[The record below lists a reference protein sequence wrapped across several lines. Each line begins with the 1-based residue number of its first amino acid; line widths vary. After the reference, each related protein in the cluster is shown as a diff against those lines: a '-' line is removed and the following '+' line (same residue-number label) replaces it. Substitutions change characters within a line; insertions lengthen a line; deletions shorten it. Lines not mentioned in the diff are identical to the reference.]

1 MISNGIESN
10 NSTKP
15 NHSMQSF
22 VFIWTGQAVSLIGSR
37 LVRFALIWWLTIQT
51 GSATL
56 LAVAM
61 IMMFL
66 PQVIITPFAGPLV
79 DRWSRR
85 KTMIAADSLT
95 ALTVAVIAFL
105 FALEIV
111 EYWQVFIMMFL
122 GATLGAFH
130 WPAMQ
135 AATTLL
141 VPEKHLS
148 RIGGMNQGLMGIANI
163 VAPPMGAVLLGFLP
177 MQFILSID
185 IATAFLAVPLLFF
198 VKIPQPSRENHTE
211 ETSVMSE
218 MKEGFRYLRNW
229 PGAFMVVCFAM
240 ILNLFSMPAFSL
252 LPIMTVNHFGGDEVI
267 LAELQAAQAVGMVIG
282 AFILGIWGGFK
293 QRIKTAM
300 SALIIVGSG
309 MLLIGLTP
317 PDAVNF
323 ATLMMFV
330 VGVFNPIV
338 NGSIIAV
345 LQSTI
350 PPDMQGRVFSL
361 VISGISAM
369 APVGL
374 TIAGPLADA
383 FGVPIWFVISGLV
396 TTSVAITAFFVPA
409 VMNIETQNGGV
420 KETSVVERS
429 ENLLATAN
437 QD

>member
-1 MISNGIESN
+1 MNQRAIERGGSIE
-10 NSTKP
+10 NS
-15 NHSMQSF
+15 HSLQSF
-22 VFIWTGQAVSLIGSR
+22 AFIWTGQAVSLIGSR
-37 LVRFALIWWLTIQT
+37 LVRFALVWWLTIQT

-95 ALTVAVIAFL
+95 ALTVAIIAFL
-105 FALEIV
+105 FAFEIV
-111 EYWQVFIMMFL
+111 EFWHVFIMMFL
-122 GATLGAFH
+122 GSALGAFH

-177 MQFILSID
+177 MQYILSID

-198 VKIPQPSRENHTE
+198 VKIPQPSRENQTE

-218 MKEGFRYLRNW
+218 MADGFRYLRNW

-252 LPIMTVNHFGGDEVI
+252 LPIMTVNHFGGDEVTLAI
-267 LAELQAAQAVGMVIG
+267 LQTAQAVGMVIG

-300 SALIIVGSG
+300 SALILVGIG

-317 PDAVNF
+317 PNAVDF
-323 ATLMMFV
+323 ATLMMFI

-369 APVGL
+369 TPVGL

-409 VMNIETQNGGV
+409 VMNIENQTDGNIEV
-420 KETSVVERS
+420 S
-429 ENLLATAN
+429 LAELPEELQSAMES
-437 QD
+437 D

>member
-1 MISNGIESN
+1 MNHKAIDNGGSIE
-10 NSTKP
+10 NS
-15 NHSMQSF
+15 HSMQSF
-22 VFIWTGQAVSLIGSR
+22 AFIWTGQAVSLIGSR
-37 LVRFALIWWLTIQT
+37 LVRFALVWWLTIQT

-56 LAVAM
+56 LAIAM

-95 ALTVAVIAFL
+95 ALTVAIIAFL
-105 FALEIV
+105 FAIEIV
-111 EYWQVFIMMFL
+111 EYWHVFIMMFL
-122 GATLGAFH
+122 GSMLGAFH

-141 VPEKHLS
+141 VPEEHLS

-185 IATAFLAVPLLFF
+185 ISTAFLAVPLLFF
-198 VKIPQPSRENHTE
+198 VKIPHPERDDSKE
-211 ETSVMSE
+211 EASVLSE
-218 MKEGFRYLRNW
+218 MADGFRYLRNW
-229 PGAFMVVCFAM
+229 PGAIMVVYFAM

-252 LPIMTVNHFGGDEVI
+252 LPIMTVDHFGGDEVT
-267 LAELQAAQAVGMVIG
+267 LAVLQSAQAGGMVIG
-282 AFILGIWGGFK
+282 AIILGVWGGFK
-293 QRIKTAM
+293 ERIKTAM
-300 SALIIVGSG
+300 SALIIVGCG

-317 PDAVNF
+317 SNAVTF

-350 PPDMQGRVFSL
+350 PPEMQGRVFSL
-361 VISGISAM
+361 VICGISAM
-369 APVGL
+369 TPVGL
-374 TIAGPLADA
+374 AIAGPLADL
-383 FGVPIWFVISGLV
+383 FGVSIWFVISGLV

-409 VMNIETQNGGV
+409 VMNIENQN
-420 KETSVVERS
+420 S
-429 ENLLATAN
+429 EDKHISMVDQTEDAF
-437 QD
+437 

>member
-1 MISNGIESN
+1 MVHTGIEN
-10 NSTKP
+10 HVSTKP
-15 NHSMQSF
+15 NHSMRSF
-22 VFIWTGQAVSLIGSR
+22 AFIWTGQAVSLIGSR
-37 LVRFALIWWLTIQT
+37 LVRFALVWWLTIQT

-56 LAVAM
+56 LAIAM

-95 ALTVAVIAFL
+95 ALTVTVIAVL

-111 EYWQVFIMMFL
+111 EFWHVFIMMFL
-122 GATLGAFH
+122 GAALGAFH

-141 VPEKHLS
+141 VPEEHLS

-177 MQFILSID
+177 MQYILSID

-198 VKIPQPSRENHTE
+198 VKIPQPLRENNSE

-218 MKEGFRYLRNW
+218 MAEGFRYLRNW

-252 LPIMTVNHFGGDEVI
+252 LPIMTVNHFGGDEVT
-267 LAELQAAQAVGMVIG
+267 LAALQSAQAVGMVIG

-300 SALIIVGSG
+300 SALIIVGNG

-317 PDAVNF
+317 PDAVYF
-323 ATLMMFV
+323 ATLMMFI

-369 APVGL
+369 TPVGL

-396 TTSVAITAFFVPA
+396 TTSVAITAFFVPS
-409 VMNIETQNGGV
+409 VMNIENQTGED
-420 KETSVVERS
+420 KETSVVDRTED
-429 ENLLATAN
+429 LLTTVE